1 MHTEFKV
8 NTMKFNSEGLFPL
21 FTTISTDENNP
32 VGIQYVEAWYCHKIV
47 DYTTVDVQRFKQ
59 PLLFFLTQCI
69 QLTFL

>member
-47 DYTTVDVQRFKQ
+47 DYHS
-59 PLLFFLTQCI
+59 
-69 QLTFL
+69 